1 MIKIDD
7 KKIIVS
13 FFDEL
18 KKVLEEYNTYN
29 YFFLMNEISITE
41 DIFIEDFKSNITI
54 DGIYQNI
61 EANVTIGNNQITV
74 GAKTKKLTLKNMTI
88 KCSNQ
93 SGFIYAPAEE
103 YYEDVLVTFDN
114 VIFNETSMAT
124 LEYSDFKILNSII
137 SIEETDSVV
146 AAVVLK
152 LILFISQNMALIK
165 VMHDAKFSLTTGNG
179 FALTPTNGCKD
190 VLIDDGGISL
200 KKTITI
206 SKEKGIL
213 LYLDNKYLEINE
225 DYKTKIIWK
234 LDAN

>member
-1 MIKIDD
+1 MNYLKIFLGNKTYRGFKMIKIDD

-13 FFDEL
+13 SFDEL

-29 YFFLMNEISITE
+29 YIFLMNDISITE

-93 SGFIYAPAEE
+93 SGFIYVPAEE

-114 VIFNETSMAT
+114 VIFNGTSMAT
-124 LEYSDFKILNSII
+124 LEYRDFKILNSII

-146 AAVVLK
+146 TTVVLK
-152 LILFISQNMALIK
+152 LILFIS
-165 VMHDAKFSLTTGNG
+165 
-179 FALTPTNGCKD
+179 
-190 VLIDDGGISL
+190 
-200 KKTITI
+200 
-206 SKEKGIL
+206 
-213 LYLDNKYLEINE
+213 
-225 DYKTKIIWK
+225 
-234 LDAN
+234 

>member
-29 YFFLMNEISITE
+29 YIFLMNDISITE

-152 LILFISQNMALIK
+152 LILFIS
-165 VMHDAKFSLTTGNG
+165 
-179 FALTPTNGCKD
+179 
-190 VLIDDGGISL
+190 
-200 KKTITI
+200 
-206 SKEKGIL
+206 
-213 LYLDNKYLEINE
+213 
-225 DYKTKIIWK
+225 
-234 LDAN
+234 